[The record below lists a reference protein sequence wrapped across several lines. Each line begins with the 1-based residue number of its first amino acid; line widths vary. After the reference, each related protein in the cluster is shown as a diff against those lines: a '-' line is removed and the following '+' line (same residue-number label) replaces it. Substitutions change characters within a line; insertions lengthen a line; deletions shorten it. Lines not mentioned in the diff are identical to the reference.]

1 MIRKYE
7 DRYIFNLDINVRVR
21 RIRKNGIRSREIAIL
36 HIILLLIK

>member
-21 RIRKNGIRSREIAIL
+21 RIRKDGIRSREIATNITYYSSSD
-36 HIILLLIK
+36 